1 MILKELITSLT
12 SRKETIFDFFSG
24 GQVLKAALLLQ
35 RECIIFVDTPKQC
48 LFLEAY
54 PHVLREIPRVDKFW
68 SLMESIHRGEKVDGE
83 DVSIEDSQLPAE
95 QDGQEVTNATEK
107 DVAEEAVIVHKL
119 NANQSTDPNALAA
132 LGIFNLQNEA
142 TTSGGAIENNVQGI
156 HQVTLEQRGKRRR
169 WYRPTTLYWTQHRA
183 LTFLRLNKHRTRYL
197 EPMKDLHWQYISCH
211 LR

>member
-1 MILKELITSLT
+1 MNPDCKPYQILKELITGLT
-12 SRKETIFDFFSG
+12 TTKQTVFDFFWWAGAEGSTSTSAR
-24 GQVLKAALLLQ
+24 VY
-35 RECIIFVDTPKQC
+35 CICRYSKGVP
-48 LFLEAY
+48 FLEAY

-142 TTSGGAIENNVQGI
+142 TTSGGVVENNVQGI
-156 HQVTLEQRGKRRR
+156 HTSDVV
-169 WYRPTTLYWTQHRA
+169 
-183 LTFLRLNKHRTRYL
+183 
-197 EPMKDLHWQYISCH
+197 
-211 LR
+211 

>member
-24 GQVLKAALLLQ
+24 GQVLKATLLLQ
-35 RECIIFVDTPKQC
+35 RECIVFVDTPKEC
-48 LFLEAY
+48 LFLESY

-83 DVSIEDSQLPAE
+83 DVSSEDSQLPAG

-107 DVAEEAVIVHKL
+107 DVAEEAVIMHKL
-119 NANQSTDPNALAA
+119 NANQSTDPNALAV

-142 TTSGGAIENNVQGI
+142 TTSGGAV
-156 HQVTLEQRGKRRR
+156 
-169 WYRPTTLYWTQHRA
+169 
-183 LTFLRLNKHRTRYL
+183 
-197 EPMKDLHWQYISCH
+197 
-211 LR
+211 